1 MTNYDS
7 EYNEKILRDLRS
19 MQQKYIR
26 NEPINIYDLE
36 GHGLSGGCKCESSD
50 SEGEAEYKK
59 GEGKFHCEKA
69 TGAGFSG
76 GKKRGRKPKSGGNQ
90 INKLLETVASE
101 KARSYDLKEAGV
113 GSGKKEDMVALFNKI
128 MDSKHSPGDKE
139 TKLIA
144 FFKKFPELNISESM
158 IAGLMDRKN
167 PHEVA
172 RALTDIVHSYKG
184 GSNVSMVVMKEKPK
198 RGRADAV
205 VVKKIV
211 DEEKN
216 IEKKMEGG
224 AKKQTP
230 WMALLAK
237 VRKEHPE
244 LKGVKAVIDY
254 VKKNNLY
261 KK

>member
-7 EYNEKILRDLRS
+7 EYNEKILKELRG

-36 GHGLSGGCKCESSD
+36 GHGLSGGNKCESSD
-50 SEGEAEYKK
+50 TEGEAEYIK
-59 GEGKFHCEKA
+59 GE
-69 TGAGFSG
+69 GFSG

-90 INKLLETVASE
+90 VNKLLETVSSE
-101 KARSYDLKEAGV
+101 KARSHDLKMAGV
-113 GSGKKEDMVALFNKI
+113 GSGKGEDMRSAFNKI
-128 MDSKHSPGDKE
+128 ME
-139 TKLIA
+139 AKLTSGEREDRLMA
-144 FFKKFPELNISESM
+144 FFKKYPELKVTENM
-158 IAGLMDRKN
+158 IAGIMDRKSA
-167 PHEVA
+167 PEIKKH
-172 RALTDIVHSYKG
+172 LSDIVDSYSG
-184 GSNVSMVVMKEKPK
+184 GSNASMVLVKEKPK
-198 RGRADAV
+198 RGKADMV
-205 VVKKIV
+205 VAKKIV

-244 LKGVKAVIDY
+244 LKGVKMVIDY